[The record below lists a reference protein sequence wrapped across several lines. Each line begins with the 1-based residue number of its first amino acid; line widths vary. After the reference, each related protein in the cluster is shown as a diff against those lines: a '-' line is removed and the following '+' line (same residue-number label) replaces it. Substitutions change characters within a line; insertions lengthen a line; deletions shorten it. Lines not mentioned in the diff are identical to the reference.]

1 MSVDRVGGSG
11 AKGSAPGGRG
21 AWLGD
26 AGSSPR
32 GEGRWANLESC
43 EHQQRMS
50 SNS

>member
-11 AKGSAPGGRG
+11 AKGGAPGGRG
-21 AWLGD
+21 TWLGD